1 MADWK
6 SNDAGIRVS
15 VENAVATITIDRP
28 EWKNGL
34 NWEGFKALGEAYE
47 RIAVDSEIRLLVI
60 TGTGDYFYTG
70 GRVNASDPE
79 DAGRYAKYLAAN
91 TKAKMKIKIPVIA
104 AVNGDCIKGG
114 MRYVTE
120 SDICIAKDS
129 ARFALPELRMG
140 GVPVVVMAAMMDVPK
155 KLMFKMM
162 YSADY
167 VSAQEI
173 FDNGL
178 LTEVVSEEEFLPTVK
193 KYVDMFMEKPAHLA
207 QMTRDLWYTMI
218 DMPDERTRL
227 EYASEAFSDGKVIKE
242 MSKVKQEYKL
252 S

>member
-6 SNDAGIRVS
+6 SSDAGILVN

-28 EWKNGL
+28 EWQNGL

-47 RIAVDSEIRLLVI
+47 KIASDTDIRLLVI
-60 TGTGDYFYTG
+60 TGTGNYFYTG
-70 GRVNASDPE
+70 GRVDASDPE
-79 DAGRYAKYLAAN
+79 DAARYAKYLAAN
-91 TKAKMKIKIPVIA
+91 TASKMKLNIPVVA
-104 AVNGDCIKGG
+104 AINGDCVKGG

-120 SDICIAKDS
+120 SDICIAKAS

-140 GVPVVVMAAMMDVPK
+140 GIPVVVMAAMMDVPK
-155 KLMFKMM
+155 KLMFKLM

-173 FDNGL
+173 YDNGL
-178 LTEVVSEEEFLPTVK
+178 LTEVTSEEDFLPTVK
-193 KYVDMFMEKPAHLA
+193 KYVNMLTDKPENLVR
-207 QMTRDLWYTMI
+207 MTRELWYAMI
-218 DMPDERTRL
+218 DMPDEKTRL
-227 EYASEAFSDGKVIKE
+227 EYASRAFTKGNIISE

-252 S
+252 